1 MHKFPRA
8 TTATARSNK
17 SSFQSFIDH
26 EHRSSCKKDKD
37 NEYLTPRN

>member
-8 TTATARSNK
+8 TTATVRSNK
-17 SSFQSFIDH
+17 SSLQSFIDH
-26 EHRSSCKKDKD
+26 GHRSSFKKDKD